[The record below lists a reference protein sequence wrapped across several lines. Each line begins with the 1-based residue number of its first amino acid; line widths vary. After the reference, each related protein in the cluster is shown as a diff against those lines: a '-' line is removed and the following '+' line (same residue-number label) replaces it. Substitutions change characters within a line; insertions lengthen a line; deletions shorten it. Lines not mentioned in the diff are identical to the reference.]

1 MGGWFVIAGD
11 RRWQRER
18 TGVRRSFAG
27 STLCLL
33 ASQEWFEEFDGF
45 DEFALV
51 SKHREFDGIEILLAE
66 EAASEIGLAFDRG
79 LGFIAKWTHE
89 DELPIA
95 EFAGPAKV
103 FDQPVRGY
111 VIS

>member
-1 MGGWFVIAGD
+1 MGGWFIADD

-27 STLCLL
+27 I
-33 ASQEWFEEFDGF
+33 ASSVLVSQKWFEELDGF

-51 SKHREFDGIEILLAE
+51 SKHREFDGIEVLLAE
-66 EAASEIGLAFDRG
+66 EAASEIGLAFDCG
-79 LGFIAKWTHE
+79 LGFVTKWTHE
-89 DELPIA
+89 DELPFT
-95 EFAGPAKV
+95 EFAGPAKM
-103 FDQPVRGY
+103 FDQPVRWY